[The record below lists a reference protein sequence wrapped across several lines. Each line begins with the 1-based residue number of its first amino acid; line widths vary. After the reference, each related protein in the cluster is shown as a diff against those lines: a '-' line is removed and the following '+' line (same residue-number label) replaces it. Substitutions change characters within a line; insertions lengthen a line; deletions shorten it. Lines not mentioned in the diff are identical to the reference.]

1 MKTSQTGINL
11 IKEFEGCVLQA
22 YDDSTGVWTIGYGH
36 TVGVKRGQKITQNQ
50 AESFLKNDLVIYEN
64 GVKGTKI
71 NLNQNQ
77 FDALVSFAYNCGVGS
92 LKTLVANR
100 NLKQISEA
108 LLLYN
113 KAGGKVLAG
122 LVRRRKAEKALFE
135 KTVPV
140 TQNSSQKTYTVKS
153 GDTLSGI
160 GSRFNVAVE
169 KLVSLNNIKNKNV
182 ISVGQVLKLTGT
194 VVSDKIYKVKEGD
207 TLSQIAVKNNTTV
220 KKLLEKNEIKN
231 ANKIAIGQ
239 QIRI

>member
-36 TVGVKRGQKITQNQ
+36 TVGVKRGQKITQVQ

-64 GVKGTKI
+64 GVTGTKI

-122 LVRRRKAEKALFE
+122 LVRRRKAEKELFE
-135 KTVPV
+135 KAVPV
-140 TQNSSQKTYTVKS
+140 TQTSSQKTYTVKS

-160 GSRFNVAVE
+160 GSRFNVDVK
-169 KLVSLNNIKNKNV
+169 KLVAYNNIKNENM

-194 VVSDKIYKVKEGD
+194 VVSDKIYKVKSGD

-220 KKLLEKNEIKN
+220 KKLLEKNEIKD

-239 QIRI
+239 KIRI

>member
-11 IKEFEGCVLQA
+11 IKEFEGCVLTA
-22 YDDSTGVWTIGYGH
+22 YDDSTGTYTIGYGH
-36 TVGVKRGQKITQNQ
+36 TVGVKRGQKITQAQ

-64 GVKGTKI
+64 GVTGTKLS
-71 NLNQNQ
+71 LNQNQ

-122 LVRRRKAEKALFE
+122 LVRRRKAEKELFE

-140 TQNSSQKTYTVKS
+140 TQTSSQKTYTVKS

-160 GSRFNVAVE
+160 GSRFKVDVK
-169 KLVSLNNIKNKNV
+169 KLVALNNIKNENM

-194 VVSDKIYKVKEGD
+194 VSTDKIYKVKEGD
-207 TLSQIAVKNNTTV
+207 TLSQIAVNNNTTV
-220 KKLLEKNEIKN
+220 KKLLEKNEIKD

>member
-22 YDDSTGVWTIGYGH
+22 YDDSTGTWTIGYGH
-36 TVGVKRGQKITQNQ
+36 TVGVKRGQKITQTQ

-64 GVKGTKI
+64 GVKGTKLS
-71 NLNQNQ
+71 LNQNQ

-122 LVRRRKAEKALFE
+122 LVRRRKAEKELFE
-135 KTVPV
+135 KAVPV
-140 TQNSSQKTYTVKS
+140 TQTSSQKTYTVKS

-194 VVSDKIYKVKEGD
+194 SVSDKIYKVKDGD

-220 KKLLEKNEIKN
+220 KKLLEKNEIKD

-239 QIRI
+239 KIKI